1 MQPNNIGNQ
10 PAGPAAEAGMASAG
24 APVNAA
30 SAAPKSPDPTFDNGP
45 SVVEGKGGKKTG
57 WIIGLVLMA
66 LIAAGGVGFG
76 VWAWMDGNTQKDALN
91 EQISSLK
98 QQNNS
103 LQEQLNNG
111 DTIINIDT
119 DSDVDT
125 SDYIYVG
132 EWGLKIQILEGLN
145 YVSYEFEQH
154 GGADQVEGSTM
165 AVFGTVGDN
174 LSDFANMYKNSSPLG
189 AVSRILKGTHGDDLD
204 CQYSSLVFSDDNYNY
219 CYEHPQSVYAISQE
233 EQNLEV
239 ETVDLIEQMLRN
251 AENYSSI

>member
-103 LQEQLNNG
+103 LQEQLTELQN
-111 DTIINIDT
+111 TVEEYESS
-119 DSDVDT
+119 SD
-125 SDYIYVG
+125 
-132 EWGLKIQILEGLN
+132 
-145 YVSYEFEQH
+145 
-154 GGADQVEGSTM
+154 
-165 AVFGTVGDN
+165 
-174 LSDFANMYKNSSPLG
+174 
-189 AVSRILKGTHGDDLD
+189 
-204 CQYSSLVFSDDNYNY
+204 
-219 CYEHPQSVYAISQE
+219 
-233 EQNLEV
+233 EV
-239 ETVDLIEQMLRN
+239 ETETVVVEWGDAKAEVIDGVFYIKDKYDEIVAQNDSVEVVEIVSCDSGTVASPSPLICNVTTADGQGKFIY
-251 AENYSSI
+251 NYNDGSLSFTATSN